1 MHANN
6 SLRKQ
11 QAMRALDAL
20 LSSSTSRPPAGP
32 SYDEQPSPPTRHDTQ
47 ADPPGPDPHGSDT
60 DPNLDSHDEEEGL
73 ASNAAPSHKDSQRQ
87 WLLQRQEMERQ
98 LQRQQQKQQQQLLQQ
113 HEQLRT
119 EHQERLALNYQSHH
133 QDPRHQRQHA
143 GRTTD
148 EAEDADEE
156 DEDEEDDEDGQ
167 EGRSKQNDTQ
177 EISPRKHH
185 GHIAQSTPQQGTE
198 KTSAATT
205 SNSNRPRKYNKSKAN
220 DRGATSST
228 PTTPSNAPKRQYKKT
243 ILRQQ
248 AALLA
253 AQLKEEN
260 KARDS
265 EATRRVL
272 ARTGVIKHLRSL
284 KSRLSFAQY
293 KVDKG
298 WEDQPL
304 PLVTELFEES
314 LEDSGDSNDEL
325 APFMPFRRAP
335 SATTSTT
342 ERIAPSQYA
351 RAISTAA
358 PVHLSEQKPS
368 RHQVAVKSAQRKGR
382 GSEQAQGLL
391 SHRRSVDQDG
401 ILGLMDSEI
410 SEADENVWDTP
421 CSYEGAPAAMS
432 RQQRNSESSRSL
444 SPSGTPLNRRQHP
457 PKRVDA
463 SAALR
468 SSPSTRTFIKHQ
480 QKPGY
485 QRPLSSN
492 CSEAGS
498 EDDSVSESG
507 QHTSSK
513 TINLSRVQPEM
524 AETVASSQTVPST
537 QEELQRQQR
546 RQLEELQRR
555 QLEQLQELQQLQQK
569 QQMELQ
575 KAHAQMAH
583 REPAPSKSDD
593 LRLKTRNVSRPKDTR
608 PGNDKEN
615 SSRQSGSASG
625 VGRRH
630 ELLQAQKQTRMDG
643 RYDRSLPT
651 AMTQERHSS
660 GGSVAKPTC
669 ANPLPSRSDQTS
681 APIVRKQQQSRPSTP
696 LTVRQQQQQ
705 QQGQND
711 RGPREQ
717 SHNDQ
722 RERPTNMR
730 QEEYRQHQRK
740 KLQQNEEKEQELFR
754 LQRRLEQQHLEQQ
767 RRKTLLLQ
775 LQKPTQPLQEQT
787 QGRRE
792 VLRPEL
798 QAQLVTPKKKKPLN
812 PVQKA
817 PSTENI
823 LASVRYTHSNV
834 RSTLVSASP
843 SMATAKNIL
852 LGSKRMLQSV
862 EDKEN
867 FASPTS
873 SPIRRTQ
880 YNALDSSEWAARQP
894 TSSKGVK
901 RQKPAISPTT
911 SAVSRS
917 GAIRATNSTASIA
930 SMGLNADP
938 SPFMVSPGMAH
949 ASSSQFTAALLNTS
963 PEVQSAVAT
972 VPDGVQSNK
981 EFLNCFDQWMSDLGT
996 DDIAG
1001 LSSVPSSNTE
1011 IAEVHLADSNAQ
1023 EPKAGAISGS
1033 RNESAAEKSEKEEAE
1048 EEEEE
1053 FEEDDDEDD
1062 ANQTGQ
1068 SGLDDETELDDTE
1081 LDRLLYSEVGD
1092 DYFYTGQGA
1101 VSTPGSDFGST
1112 QDLNSD
1118 GATPDLYD
1126 WFPDAIHDDG
1136 TPSLLTAEQ
1145 HLSLLST
1152 DPILSSSPGELSQGL
1167 ELGLEF
1173 DTAGDPLWLQQ
1184 ELQLQRQQLEH
1195 HHHQQQQL
1203 ESQEQNPEQQHDH
1216 QVQPLLCSSRDGT
1229 PQLDSTTST
1238 LLSSSSLADML
1249 PGSTLLGG
1257 SHHYVPLGLGGEPMS
1272 DHSVVHV
1279 DDHLGK
1285 TELLMSGHP
1294 SSVDY
1299 YFST

>member
-1 MHANN
+1 MHASN

-20 LSSSTSRPPAGP
+20 LASSTSRPSASP
-32 SYDEQPSPPTRHDTQ
+32 SYGEQPSPPNRHDTQ
-47 ADPPGPDPHGSDT
+47 ADPPGLDPQGGDT
-60 DPNLDSHDEEEGL
+60 DSNLDSHGDDEEGF
-73 ASNAAPSHKDSQRQ
+73 ASNAAPLQHDQQRQ

-98 LQRQQQKQQQQLLQQ
+98 LQRQQQRQQQQLLQQ

-119 EHQERLALNYQSHH
+119 EHQERLVLNYRSRH
-133 QDPRHQRQHA
+133 QEPRHQRQHA

-156 DEDEEDDEDGQ
+156 DEDEEHDEDGH
-167 EGRSKQNDTQ
+167 EDRSKRGDTH

-185 GHIAQSTPQQGTE
+185 GHLAHSNPQQGAE
-198 KTSAATT
+198 RDSAAAV
-205 SNSNRPRKYNKSKAN
+205 SNGNRPRKYNKSKAN
-220 DRGATSST
+220 DRATGST
-228 PTTPSNAPKRQYKKT
+228 ATTPSNAPKRQYKKT

-284 KSRLSFAQY
+284 KSRLSFAQF
-293 KVDKG
+293 KVEKG

-325 APFMPFRRAP
+325 APFMPYRRTP
-335 SATTSTT
+335 STSNTIT
-342 ERIAPSQYA
+342 ERVAPSQHA
-351 RAISTAA
+351 RTVSTAT
-358 PVHLSEQKPS
+358 PVQTSELQHS
-368 RHQVAVKSAQRKGR
+368 RHQGTVKSARRKGY
-382 GSEQAQGLL
+382 GAEQAQGLPPK
-391 SHRRSVDQDG
+391 HGRHVDRDNV
-401 ILGLMDSEI
+401 LGLMDSEN
-410 SEADENVWDTP
+410 SQTDEDVWD
-421 CSYEGAPAAMS
+421 SEG
-432 RQQRNSESSRSL
+432 
-444 SPSGTPLNRRQHP
+444 
-457 PKRVDA
+457 
-463 SAALR
+463 
-468 SSPSTRTFIKHQ
+468 
-480 QKPGY
+480 
-485 QRPLSSN
+485 
-492 CSEAGS
+492 
-498 EDDSVSESG
+498 DSVSDLSG
-507 QHTSSK
+507 HTSNKASSGSK
-513 TINLSRVQPEM
+513 AQL
-524 AETVASSQTVPST
+524 AGAKTVAYPQTMPST
-537 QEELQRQQR
+537 QDELQRQQR
-546 RQLEELQRR
+546 RQLEELQKR
-555 QLEQLQELQQLQQK
+555 QLEQLQELQKLQQK

-575 KAHAQMAH
+575 KAHAEMSQH
-583 REPAPSKSDD
+583 EPAQAKSGI
-593 LRLKTRNVSRPKDTR
+593 LRVKTRNVPRPKDAR
-608 PGNDKEN
+608 PGYDKEN
-615 SSRQSGSASG
+615 CNPQTGAAPGTDRRQ
-625 VGRRH
+625 
-630 ELLQAQKQTRMDG
+630 ELAQVQKQPRSSG

-651 AMTQERHSS
+651 SEAHEHHS
-660 GGSVAKPTC
+660 GGVSVAKP
-669 ANPLPSRSDQTS
+669 AGVNPLPSKCNQTS
-681 APIVRKQQQSRPSTP
+681 APIVRKQQQSKPSTP
-696 LTVRQQQQQ
+696 LMARQQQQQ
-705 QQGQND
+705 HQQYVK
-711 RGPREQ
+711 GPREQ
-717 SHNDQ
+717 SHDDQ
-722 RERPTNMR
+722 RERSTNMR
-730 QEEYRQHQRK
+730 QEEYRQYQRK
-740 KLQQNEEKEQELFR
+740 KLQQNEEKEQELLR
-754 LQRRLEQQHLEQQ
+754 LQRRLEQQHLDQQ

-775 LQKPTQPLQEQT
+775 LQKPAQQLQEPT

-792 VLRPEL
+792 VLRPEH
-798 QAQLVTPKKKKPLN
+798 QSQQVMPKKKKPLN

-823 LASVRYTHSNV
+823 LASVRSTHSSV
-834 RSTLVSASP
+834 RPALMAASP
-843 SMATAKNIL
+843 SVATAKNIL
-852 LGSKRMLQSV
+852 LGSKRVLQSF

-880 YNALDSSEWAARQP
+880 INALDSSDWAARQS
-894 TSSKGVK
+894 TSSKGIK
-901 RQKPAISPTT
+901 RQKPAVPPPNAAI
-911 SAVSRS
+911 SRS
-917 GAIRATNSTASIA
+917 LASPSEAMRITNPAGSIA
-930 SMGLNADP
+930 GTGFNADP
-938 SPFMVSPGMAH
+938 SPFMVSPSMAR
-949 ASSSQFTAALLNTS
+949 ASTSQFTAALLNIS
-963 PEVQSAVAT
+963 PEVQPAVAA
-972 VPDGVQSNK
+972 VPDGAQSNK

-996 DDIAG
+996 EDIAS
-1001 LSSVPSSNTE
+1001 LSSASLSNTE
-1011 IAEVHLADSNAQ
+1011 HAEVRIADSNAQ
-1023 EPKAGAISGS
+1023 EPGASANSSG
-1033 RNESAAEKSEKEEAE
+1033 RNESAGEKSERDEAEAE
-1048 EEEEE
+1048 EEEEL
-1053 FEEDDDEDD
+1053 EEQEDEDD
-1062 ANQTGQ
+1062 ATQTGQ
-1068 SGLDDETELDDTE
+1068 SGLEDETELDDAE

-1126 WFPDAIHDDG
+1126 WFPDAVHDDG
-1136 TPSLLTAEQ
+1136 TPSLLTADQ

-1167 ELGLEF
+1167 ELGLDF

-1195 HHHQQQQL
+1195 QQIHHHHHQQQQHQF
-1203 ESQEQNPEQQHDH
+1203 ESQERSQQQLHEQQI
-1216 QVQPLLCSSRDGT
+1216 QPLLCSSRDGT

-1272 DHSVVHV
+1272 DHSIVHA

-1285 TELLMSGHP
+1285 SELLMGGHP